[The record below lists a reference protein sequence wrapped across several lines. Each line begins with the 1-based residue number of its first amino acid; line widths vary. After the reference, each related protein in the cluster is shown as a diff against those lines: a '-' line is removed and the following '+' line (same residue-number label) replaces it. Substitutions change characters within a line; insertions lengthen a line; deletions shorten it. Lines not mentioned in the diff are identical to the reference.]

1 MSIDIKE
8 IKNKDYYSL
17 KELKLL
23 AKKISTECS
32 EREIITLSGP
42 LGVGKSTFAK
52 YFIKYFLN
60 EEIDV
65 TSPTYTIV
73 QRYSSN
79 QRSEVW
85 HMDFY
90 RLKNDTNV
98 DDLDLHEAF
107 EKAVCLI
114 EWPEKLNHIIP
125 QKRID
130 LNFDFVSERD
140 DIRKITYRL

>member
-23 AKKISTECS
+23 AKKISTDCS

-60 EEIDV
+60 EEIEV

-73 QRYSSN
+73 QRYNSYK
-79 QRSEVW
+79 RPEVW

-98 DDLDLHEAF
+98 DDLDLNEAF

>member
-23 AKKISTECS
+23 AKKISTDCS

>member
-23 AKKISTECS
+23 AKKISTDCS

-98 DDLDLHEAF
+98 DDLDLNEAF
-107 EKAVCLI
+107 EKAVFLI

>member
-98 DDLDLHEAF
+98 DDLDLNEAF